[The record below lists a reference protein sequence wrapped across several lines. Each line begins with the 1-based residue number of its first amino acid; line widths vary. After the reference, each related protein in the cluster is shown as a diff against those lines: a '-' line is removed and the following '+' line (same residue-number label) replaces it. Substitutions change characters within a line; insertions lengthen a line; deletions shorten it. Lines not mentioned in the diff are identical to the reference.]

1 MKFVA
6 ALSEAE
12 HETLREAL
20 RYGPSARVRQRAQ
33 AVYLSSRGYRLEQVL
48 TKLPMAVEAGSALAL
63 AVATPPFATL

>member
-12 HETLREAL
+12 PETLREAL

-33 AVYLSSRGYRLEQVL
+33 AVYLSSRGYQLEQVL
-48 TKLPMAVEAGSALAL
+48 KN
-63 AVATPPFATL
+63 FR